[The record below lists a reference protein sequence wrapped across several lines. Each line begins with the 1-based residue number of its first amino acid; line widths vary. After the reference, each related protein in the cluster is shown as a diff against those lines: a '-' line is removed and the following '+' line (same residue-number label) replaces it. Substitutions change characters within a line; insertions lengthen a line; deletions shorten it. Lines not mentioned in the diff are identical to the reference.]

1 MSVNY
6 VSNGEGETIAVQI
19 AISDWEKIKDKYHDV
34 DALDTDLPDWQ
45 KNLIDK
51 RLKAIED
58 DPGSIQDIRGLF
70 EELDK

>member
-19 AISDWEKIKDKYHDV
+19 AISDWEKIKDKYLDV
-34 DALDTDLPDWQ
+34 DDLDTDLPDWQ
-45 KNLIDK
+45 KELIDK
-51 RLKAIED
+51 RLKLIED
-58 DPGSIQDIRGLF
+58 DPGSVQDIKGLF